1 MFICR
6 YTNEL
11 NGMKYNVSD
20 LWIIFFRRRL
30 SIFHD
35 RKECVETYVAKK
47 PIFNS
52 STLDTIM
59 VFNVMCQNLL

>member
-1 MFICR
+1 MCLICG
-6 YTNEL
+6 L
-11 NGMKYNVSD
+11 F
-20 LWIIFFRRRL
+20 FFRRRFF
-30 SIFHD
+30 IFHD

-59 VFNVMCQNLL
+59 FFNVMCQNLL